1 MNKQYKV
8 KPWYTD
14 PKEANLSAQDV
25 QDMLNFSVECG
36 ANGVEGVRRTECTY
50 VKVNSYGLSICKY
63 WGLTNDLYTHTTDP
77 DLRDVTNKTINKVSS
92 LQELKDLF
100 SEGIEQETEAVVVE
114 DRYKFLEGVSD
125 TELRVIELLL
135 INYNKTSK
143 EDSCIYTTDNRCLLL
158 FNEYLGSFEDIFGV
172 LINQANCL
180 GIEKL
185 LTKEEL
191 TQLQNKTKIEALEVS
206 IKSQQEELDKLK
218 QGLNCGTNL

>member
-36 ANGVEGVRRTECTY
+36 ANGVEGVRGTVGTY
-50 VKVNSYGLSICKY
+50 VHFNSYPLYFCKY
-63 WGLTNDLYTHTTDP
+63 WGLTKDLYTHTKGADW
-77 DLRDVTNKTINKVSS
+77 RYVTNKTINKVSS
-92 LQELKDLF
+92 LQDLKDLF
-100 SEGIEQETEAVVVE
+100 SEGIEQENEAVVVE

-135 INYNKTSK
+135 INYNKTSR
-143 EDSCIYTTDNRCLLL
+143 EDSYIYTTDNRGLLL
-158 FNEYLGSFEDIFGV
+158 FNEYLGSFEDSFGV
-172 LINQANCL
+172 LINQVNCL
-180 GIEKL
+180 GIENL

-191 TQLQNKTKIEALEVS
+191 IQLQNKTKIEALAVS
-206 IKSQQEELDKLK
+206 IKSQQEELGKLK
-218 QGLNCGTNL
+218 QNL

>member
-36 ANGVEGVRRTECTY
+36 AKGVEY
-50 VKVNSYGLSICKY
+50 VEDAIVSYSASAFSLTDSNY
-63 WGLTNDLYTHTTDP
+63 WGLNKELETYTGNIHCGD
-77 DLRDVTNKTINKVSS
+77 KTKIKEVSS

-100 SEGIEQETEAVVVE
+100 SEGIEQETEELVVE
-114 DRYKFLEGVSD
+114 DRYKFLEGVGD

-143 EDSCIYTTDNRCLLL
+143 EDSCIYTTDNRGLLL
-158 FNEYLGSFEDIFGV
+158 FNEYLVSFEDSFGV

-180 GIEKL
+180 GIENL

-191 TQLQNKTKIEALEVS
+191 TQLQNKTKIEALAVS

>member
-36 ANGVEGVRRTECTY
+36 AKGVEWVRGTECTY
-50 VKVNSYGLSICKY
+50 VNINRYPLSFCKY
-63 WGLTNDLYTHTTDP
+63 WGLTNNLYTHTKDA
-77 DLRDVTNKTINKVSS
+77 DWRYVTNKTINKVSS
-92 LQELKDLF
+92 LQDLKDLF
-100 SEGIEQETEAVVVE
+100 SEGIEQENEAVVVE
-114 DRYKFLEGVSD
+114 DRYKFLEGVGD

-135 INYNKTSK
+135 INYNKTPT
-143 EDSCIYTTDNRCLLL
+143 EDSTVYFKEGQAPELLNKCLIALEDTFSNTVIEANTL
-158 FNEYLGSFEDIFGV
+158 YL
-172 LINQANCL
+172 
-180 GIEKL
+180 KTL

-191 TQLQNKTKIEALEVS
+191 TQLQNKTKIEALAVS

>member
-50 VKVNSYGLSICKY
+50 VKVNSYHLSICKY
-63 WGLTNDLYTHTTDP
+63 WGLTNDLYTHTKDA
-77 DLRDVTNKTINKVSS
+77 DWGDVTNKTINKVSS

-100 SEGIEQETEAVVVE
+100 SEGIEQETEELVIE
-114 DRYKFLEGVSD
+114 KRYKFLEGVSD

-135 INYNKTSK
+135 INYNKTSR
-143 EDSCIYTTDNRCLLL
+143 EDSYIYTTDNRGLLL
-158 FNEYLGSFEDIFGV
+158 FNEYLGSFEDSFGV
-172 LINQANCL
+172 LINQVNCL
-180 GIEKL
+180 GIENL

-191 TQLQNKTKIEALEVS
+191 IQLQNKTKIEALAVS
-206 IKSQQEELDKLK
+206 IKSQQEELGKLK
-218 QGLNCGTNL
+218 QNL